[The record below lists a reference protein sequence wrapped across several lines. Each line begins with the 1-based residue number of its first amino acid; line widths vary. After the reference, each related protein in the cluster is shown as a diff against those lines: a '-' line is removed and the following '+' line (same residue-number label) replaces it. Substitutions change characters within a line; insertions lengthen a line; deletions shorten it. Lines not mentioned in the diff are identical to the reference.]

1 VAAAGQILPATAV
14 AALRDATPLA
24 EIAISRSTA
33 AVWSRYDRKPRLP
46 AGLLVIGDALCH
58 LNPIYGQGMTM
69 AALQALALRDCLR
82 AGDATR
88 AVYDPDPDAWMSASG
103 QHHRGLVENS
113 GGYPAI
119 RIQPL
124 TDNRLACLGYNR
136 STGRRAGFRVCRYD
150 RKGDHRDAASTHA
163 AL

>member
-33 AVWSRYDRKPRLP
+33 AVWSRYDRMPRLP

-69 AALQALALRDCLR
+69 AALQVLALRDCLR

-88 AVYDPDPDAWMSASG
+88 AVYDPDPDPDAWMSG
-103 QHHRGLVENS
+103 
-113 GGYPAI
+113 
-119 RIQPL
+119 
-124 TDNRLACLGYNR
+124 CLQAVNLIEGW
-136 STGRRAGFRVCRYD
+136 
-150 RKGDHRDAASTHA
+150 
-163 AL
+163 